1 MIEVPP
7 PKKEAPGVDLSSRVS
22 HEKGRKYLRS
32 IQFEYRLVLLSDFR
46 SQLSKEPQKV
56 LIFKPGLQSIQ
67 VFFVHLEGE
76 NVYFQR
82 DPLDLPKA
90 KNLAEFHSETQDL
103 VSSQFVDIPIPP
115 DEYYLM
121 ERRDQDQDVLPSD
134 IERSTDPFGGAVVT
148 HQHWFISD
156 QVQALLTTH
165 SALATGASQS
175 FSGECSGQ

>member
-1 MIEVPP
+1 MIEVAP
-7 PKKEAPGVDLSSRVS
+7 PKKEALGVDLSSRIIS
-22 HEKGRKYLRS
+22 EKGQKYLRS
-32 IQFEYRLVLLSDFR
+32 IQFEYRLVLLSDFKN
-46 SQLSKEPQKV
+46 QLSKEPQKI

-76 NVYFQR
+76 NMYFQR

-121 ERRDQDQDVLPSD
+121 ERRDQDQDVLPAH
-134 IERSTDPFGGAVVT
+134 IEQSRDPFGGAIVT
-148 HQHWFISD
+148 HQHWFISA
-156 QVQALLTTH
+156 QVQTLLTTH
-165 SALATGASQS
+165 SALAIGTDQS
-175 FSGECSGQ
+175 FSGEHSGQ